1 MRRDYSDIIDRERP
15 VSEKHPPMD
24 RMMRAA
30 QFAPFAA
37 LTGHDDAVRETARL
51 TEEEIEL
58 DEYEVAELNR
68 KLQWLAE
75 HKDTEV
81 SVVHFVKDAKKEG
94 GAYVKDTGILKKI
107 DEHTH
112 TLVLVCGQEEVQID
126 NFCIVR
132 YGHNQEQQRTN
143 QKTAVLEM
151 EDIRYGSVRKGRKNQ
166 RENRCQL

>member
-15 VSEKHPPMD
+15 VSKKHPPMD

-30 QFAPFAA
+30 QLPH
-37 LTGHDDAVRETARL
+37 LQRLRDMMKRCETARL

-81 SVVHFVKDAKKEG
+81 AVVHFVKDAKRGRCLCEG
-94 GAYVKDTGILKKI
+94 HRNS
-107 DEHTH
+107 E
-112 TLVLVCGQEEVQID
+112 
-126 NFCIVR
+126 
-132 YGHNQEQQRTN
+132 
-143 QKTAVLEM
+143 
-151 EDIRYGSVRKGRKNQ
+151 
-166 RENRCQL
+166 ENR